1 MAFNSIFQP
10 KLSRDSV
17 MWCEITKPLGP
28 EAAPIAL
35 PGWAGLEAGSL
46 QRLSFLETVTAS
58 TLWQPP
64 GEGSRC
70 NTELL
75 CFSPRRFPSA

>member
-46 QRLSFLETVTAS
+46 QR
-58 TLWQPP
+58 
-64 GEGSRC
+64 
-70 NTELL
+70 
-75 CFSPRRFPSA
+75 